1 MRYLAH
7 DKFSW
12 WVGTEDTLKLLEG
25 ALYLYIDMYQCIGY
39 YERMMNDLVMKLK
52 ALADPTRLA
61 ILEFLME
68 PAQGCC
74 VNDDG
79 VCACDVEN
87 LLGMSQPTVSHHMKI
102 LQQAGLV
109 NAEKRGRWMFYEI
122 NPAGI
127 DSVVQKVSSLRQKQE
142 SLV

>member
-1 MRYLAH
+1 
-7 DKFSW
+7 
-12 WVGTEDTLKLLEG
+12 
-25 ALYLYIDMYQCIGY
+25 
-39 YERMMNDLVMKLK
+39 MNDLVAKLK

-61 ILEFLME
+61 ILEFLIE
-68 PAQGCC
+68 PAKGCC

-109 NAEKRGRWMFYEI
+109 NADKRGRWMFYEI

-127 DSVVQKVSSLRQKQE
+127 DSVVQKVSSFRQPQE